1 MFVFLLGG
9 VNFFLSL
16 SLTSTKISSDVDV
29 GVGEELIEWVDVGT
43 LADRSAL
50 FGFVARKKGLERV
63 ELCWISSGNW
73 AIELVD
79 EHLHYMIN
87 KNALLNSIF
96 NYSQQSNSFTRKL
109 ITKPYH
115 PQNYI
120 INDQIHP
127 TFRPISSIKDRFGK
141 DLYLLI
147 TLLFLPNCYA
157 K

>member
-1 MFVFLLGG
+1 MFVFLLGS

-16 SLTSTKISSDVDV
+16 SLTSTKISGDIDV
-29 GVGEELIEWVDVGT
+29 GVGEELIKWVDVGT
-43 LADRSAL
+43 LADSSAF
-50 FGFVARKKGLERV
+50 FGVVVSKKGLEGV

-96 NYSQQSNSFTRKL
+96 NYSQQTNSLTRKL
-109 ITKPYH
+109 ITNAYY
-115 PQNYI
+115 PQNNV
-120 INDQIHP
+120 INDYTHP
-127 TFRPISSIKDRFGK
+127 TFRPISSIKDRLGK